1 MAQKLEMIT
10 KQFGE
15 LIDRSEESSTVQ
27 PVQKIIQL
35 TVYQRPTSLE
45 TPFLRKDFTSFRVP
59 LKP

>member
-35 TVYQRPTSLE
+35 TVYQRI
-45 TPFLRKDFTSFRVP
+45 
-59 LKP
+59 